1 MNRYLLALLMLS
13 SISTSAF
20 GLTPQQKQSIKTYAQ
35 TNGITNLQQLR
46 DALNVAPQTGYTTNT
61 VTQAR
66 EQWEKQLITGFKT
79 VCQGASIT
87 FTDLATA
94 GTVRTKLATYAQG
107 LTAANREEFQV
118 ITAPLFWI
126 AYDRFRSQDP
136 ATLDANNVSYQTV
149 TPTYG
154 TAPRVT
160 LGLPELSAQD
170 CEESLK

>member
-1 MNRYLLALLMLS
+1 MRYVLVLLAITP
-13 SISTSAF
+13 SICF
-20 GLTPQQKQSIKTYAQ
+20 GLTAQQKQTIKTYAQ

-79 VCQGASIT
+79 VCQAAGIVFA
-87 FTDLATA
+87 DLANSA
-94 GTVRTKLATYAQG
+94 TVRTKLGTYAQG

-136 ATLDANNVSYQTV
+136 ATMDADNVSYQQLQ
-149 TPTYG
+149 PTYG
-154 TAPRVT
+154 SPIITFPITGNDVEDVQKN
-160 LGLPELSAQD
+160 P
-170 CEESLK
+170 

>member
-1 MNRYLLALLMLS
+1 MRYVLVLLAITP
-13 SISTSAF
+13 SICF
-20 GLTPQQKQSIKTYAQ
+20 GLTAQQKQTIKTYAQ

-46 DALNVAPQTGYTTNT
+46 DALNVAPQTGTTTNT
-61 VTQAR
+61 VQVAR
-66 EQWEKQLITGFKT
+66 EQWEKQLITGFKS
-79 VCQGASIT
+79 VCQAASIT
-87 FTDLATA
+87 FADLATA
-94 GTVRTKLATYAQG
+94 GTVRTKLGTYVQG

-136 ATLDANNVSYQTV
+136 ATIDANNTSYQTV